1 MNDAE
6 KKVEYSITVKG
17 QDGNTICFKLS
28 KNTQLKKLMEAF
40 CNRQGVNIKI

>member
-1 MNDAE
+1 MSDE

-28 KNTQLKKLMEAF
+28 KNTGLKKLMDAF
-40 CNRQGVNIKI
+40 CNKQGVS